1 VDSDAGAL
9 PDINAMVE
17 SLDRRLRDNPDDVAG
32 WKMLGR
38 SYMQLENFDKAVNAF
53 EQALERDGGGDG
65 QTMSDLGEAILM
77 QQHGAIAGRAAA
89 MFESAIAA
97 TPNNSK
103 ALFYGGIAAVERGD
117 RALAADRWEAL
128 LGLSPPPEVQNTLR
142 QRIAEWRGEPL
153 PAADSQDDAVPNK
166 SLAISIALGAAAG
179 DAVSPDATV
188 FVIARDPAMPS
199 PPIAAVRRR
208 AVELPIVVTLS
219 DADAMIPGRL
229 LSTHGELEIIARVSR
244 SGEPLPQPGDWFGE
258 VLINTAE
265 KQEGSILIDRI
276 VE

>member
-1 VDSDAGAL
+1 MLWIIFGVMLLSGVVLVALPIVRREKRLSLKSASAAILMCLVSVVLYDRIGSPGVDSDAGAL

-188 FVIARDPAMPS
+188 FVIARDPARS
-199 PPIAAVRRR
+199 PPARRR
-208 AVELPIVVTLS
+208 
-219 DADAMIPGRL
+219 
-229 LSTHGELEIIARVSR
+229 
-244 SGEPLPQPGDWFGE
+244 
-258 VLINTAE
+258 
-265 KQEGSILIDRI
+265 
-276 VE
+276 